1 VNRPAALRSRFTGTD
16 GRGAARLQ
24 ANGARVV
31 KCEDRDPD
39 AVNDGVA
46 LVDDIRQSAVFW
58 SGMVAT
64 VGSASLNE
72 RLSQR
77 RPTTGLGGTLPSGQ
91 RASHDRPKGVRK
103 TLIEDVKPSRH
114 HIHGN
119 AGPASARGEKIGE
132 HLVGEQRA
140 PVRRQER
147 KNAVCL
153 QKMTRYR
160 LRIQQLTLTIR
171 STLHTKIIIDNRD
184 QQDDRHVELFR
195 TFLVSCA
202 RS

>member
-46 LVDDIRQSAVFW
+46 SSMTSDNQSAVFW

-64 VGSASLNE
+64 VGSASLNG

-77 RPTTGLGGTLPSGQ
+77 RPTTRAWRDSAIRPAGQ
-91 RASHDRPKGVRK
+91 P
-103 TLIEDVKPSRH
+103 
-114 HIHGN
+114 
-119 AGPASARGEKIGE
+119 
-132 HLVGEQRA
+132 
-140 PVRRQER
+140 
-147 KNAVCL
+147 
-153 QKMTRYR
+153 
-160 LRIQQLTLTIR
+160 
-171 STLHTKIIIDNRD
+171 
-184 QQDDRHVELFR
+184 
-195 TFLVSCA
+195 
-202 RS
+202 